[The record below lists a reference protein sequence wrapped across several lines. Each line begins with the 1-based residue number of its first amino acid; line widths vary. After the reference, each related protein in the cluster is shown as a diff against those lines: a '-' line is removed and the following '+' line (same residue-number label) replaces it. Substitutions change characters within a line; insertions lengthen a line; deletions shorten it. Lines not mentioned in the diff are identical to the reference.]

1 MNTINTM
8 NILLIITTLTVVCGY
23 PSDFDITI
31 SGVPGNLEIT
41 GDTLQKLANYQHQTG
56 IKVIKG
62 TEINDIINN
71 NNQQQYL
78 PKKIS
83 NNESKK
89 SLSEQNNGYITIS
102 NQGSSISM
110 GRISM
115 SSGSVNRNNNNNMK
129 HSYNSSCIGK
139 IQNIL
144 FIFCIIISVISIF

>member
-1 MNTINTM
+1 MNMNTINTM

-31 SGVPGNLEIT
+31 SDVPGNLEIT

-71 NNQQQYL
+71 NNNQQQYL

-102 NQGSSISM
+102 SQGTSISSN
-110 GRISM
+110 RIH
-115 SSGSVNRNNNNNMK
+115 RNNNNMK
-129 HSYNSSCIGK
+129 PSYNSSCIGK

-144 FIFCIIISVISIF
+144 FIFCIIISAISIF